1 MAYNLEKRIKEL
13 KFERKQV
20 LQHLSE
26 IDQKISVLQQ
36 TIDIMETKR
45 NINQYNTTNFIYRRK
60 YRLFKGKVRKYILSM
75 MKNNPQQHFTIAEL
89 TIRIFAIEN
98 NEDTPSQKHFD
109 SIRKQL
115 NKFHKDGIIT
125 RTQIDVKTVY
135 WQWKN

>member
-45 NINQYNTTNFIYRRK
+45 NINQLQY
-60 YRLFKGKVRKYILSM
+60 
-75 MKNNPQQHFTIAEL
+75 H
-89 TIRIFAIEN
+89 
-98 NEDTPSQKHFD
+98 
-109 SIRKQL
+109 
-115 NKFHKDGIIT
+115 
-125 RTQIDVKTVY
+125 
-135 WQWKN
+135 